1 MLFLIPQSVQSPVY
15 IYLHRGKFPV
25 YIIYLRSIISG
36 KHMLKS
42 WNDDL
47 EIFTP
52 GICTIIVEKL
62 YK

>member
-42 WNDDL
+42 
-47 EIFTP
+47 
-52 GICTIIVEKL
+52 
-62 YK
+62 